1 MIFCDIYQWSLKMDF
16 GNFYETKKSE
26 VFKKFKEYKVIVE
39 AQTWHKLKCFRF
51 DNGGEFMFGQLINFV
66 LKMEF

>member
-1 MIFCDIYQWSLKMDF
+1 MDF

-39 AQTWHKLKCFRF
+39 AQT
-51 DNGGEFMFGQLINFV
+51 
-66 LKMEF
+66 